1 MKCII
6 CNHELSDL
14 GSELYCTNCSRFY
27 KKKYSC
33 RSCNSPLTD
42 NKKGFYC
49 QRCNKHY
56 SRKQKDLEKYIKL
69 NEELT
74 AKTIY
79 YKKTA
84 EQNPLYSSNSNDKE
98 QIILCPDCHKQL
110 VKRSN
115 GSYYCKNC
123 VRIFSSLDS
132 ITEQIKLSKN
142 NIKSSS
148 LSTPIASHLERNT
161 QFQHY
166 HHEANAHGYAA
177 EDANAL
183 NDVLHFKKVEKTGL
197 SNELNGPDR
206 IVDGQGIQVK
216 YYSSAKESVG
226 AAFDKNGYRYPGQKL
241 EVPSDQYDVAVEE
254 MRKKISEGLVKDSK
268 GNVIR
273 DPNKAKD
280 IVQKGN
286 VSYEQAKNIAKAG
299 NIDSL
304 KFDVMNQAIMC
315 SCVFGASFVI
325 SFAQGI
331 WDGDNIDKALKK
343 SITNALQSSLAAG
356 IVGVISSQVLRF
368 KAAAAGTVV
377 ARQGVK
383 FVAQTEVGRQAIT
396 AIAQASLGKAVYGA
410 AAINHVSK
418 LLRSNVITS
427 AIALG
432 VTTAPDMYRA
442 IISQNISWAQFSKN
456 LAINTASVAGGAG
469 GWFGG
474 AAAGAAIGSWIP
486 GIGTAIGGV
495 VGGIAGA
502 LGGGYAAGKAAKGI
516 LDEFVE
522 DDAKEMIRIL
532 EKEAQQSAN
541 NHLLTKDEVE
551 NKLVPAIKNTVSAE
565 WLRDMYGS
573 SSYDSGRA
581 RFARDMLDSECMNI
595 LKSRPYV
602 KTPSEEILIENACI
616 IINEWE

>member
-1 MKCII
+1 MNYNCPNCKNVLII
-6 CNHELSDL
+6 RSNGSFFCNNCGNLFMTVHDLCVALNQAKNKTQLSTSNIETDSD
-14 GSELYCTNCSRFY
+14 G
-27 KKKYSC
+27 
-33 RSCNSPLTD
+33 NSQETL
-42 NKKGFYC
+42 
-49 QRCNKHY
+49 
-56 SRKQKDLEKYIKL
+56 
-69 NEELT
+69 
-74 AKTIY
+74 
-79 YKKTA
+79 
-84 EQNPLYSSNSNDKE
+84 
-98 QIILCPDCHKQL
+98 LCPDCHNKL
-110 VKRSN
+110 IIRSN
-115 GSYYCKNC
+115 GSFFCKNC
-123 VRIFSSLDS
+123 GNLYSSLDNLS
-132 ITEQIKLSKN
+132 EHIKHHKDTF
-142 NIKSSS
+142 KTPS
-148 LSTPIASHLERNT
+148 LSTAIASHLERNT

-166 HHEANAHGYAA
+166 HHESNAHGYAA

-183 NDVLHFKKVEKTGL
+183 NDVLHLRQVEKTGL
-197 SNELNGPDR
+197 SNEPNGPDR
-206 IVDGQGIQVK
+206 IVDGQAIQVK
-216 YYSSAKESVG
+216 YYSSARESVG

-241 EVPSDQYDVAVEE
+241 EVPSDQYDLAVEE

-280 IVQKGN
+280 VVQKGS

-304 KFDVMNQAIMC
+304 KFDVMNQAILC

-331 WDGDNIDKALKK
+331 WDGDSIDEALKN

-356 IVGVISSQVLRF
+356 IVGVVSSQVLRF

-474 AAAGAAIGSWIP
+474 AAAGAAIGSFIP
-486 GIGTAIGGV
+486 LVGTAVGGV

-502 LGGGYAAGKAAKGI
+502 LGGGYVAGKAAKGI

-522 DDAKEMIRIL
+522 DDAKQMIRIL
-532 EKEAQQSAN
+532 EKEAQESAN
-541 NHLLTKDEVE
+541 AHLLTKDEVE
-551 NKLVPAIKNTVSAE
+551 KKLVPAIKNTVSAE

-581 RFARDMLDSECMNI
+581 QFAREMLDSNCMNI
-595 LKSRPYV
+595 LRARPNV
-602 KTPSEEILIENACI
+602 EIPSEETLIESACI
-616 IINEWE
+616 IINDLE